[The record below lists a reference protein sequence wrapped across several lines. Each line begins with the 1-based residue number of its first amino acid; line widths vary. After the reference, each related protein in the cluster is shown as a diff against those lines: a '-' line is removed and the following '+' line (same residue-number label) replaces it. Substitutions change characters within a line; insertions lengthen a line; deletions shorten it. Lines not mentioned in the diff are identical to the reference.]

1 MVTAGQS
8 KTEIRVRG
16 FKLCRQMLKS
26 HFVVKRYIQCLD
38 IMYVYVRVNNGVF
51 E

>member
-8 KTEIRVRG
+8 KTEIRVS

-38 IMYVYVRVNNGVF
+38 IMHVYVRVNNGVF